1 MTTMPLAFYMDVHVP
16 SAVTLGLRRRGLDIL
31 TSPEDETRTLD
42 DDALLARA
50 TELGR
55 ALLSQDADLLRIA
68 QERQA
73 AGFPF
78 SGVIFADQQG
88 VSIGQQTNL
97 VVAITSPTARSEG
110 RRAWIPVGG
119 HRAVR
124 HGGQCLRRA
133 DRSSSGRGLCE

>member
-31 TSPEDETRTLD
+31 TSQEDGTNRFD

-55 ALLSQDADLLRIA
+55 ALLSQDSDLLRIA

-73 AGFPF
+73 AGVSF
-78 SGVIFADQQG
+78 SGVIFAHQQG
-88 VSIGQQTNL
+88 VSIGQL
-97 VVAITSPTARSEG
+97 VEDLHLLATCCAADELANKVTYLP
-110 RRAWIPVGG
+110 
-119 HRAVR
+119 
-124 HGGQCLRRA
+124 LR
-133 DRSSSGRGLCE
+133 

>member
-1 MTTMPLAFYMDVHVP
+1 MPLAFYMDVHVP

-31 TSPEDETRTLD
+31 TSQEDETRMLD

-68 QERQA
+68 QERQE
-73 AGFPF
+73 AGVPF
-78 SGVIFADQQG
+78 SGVIFADRQG

-97 VVAITSPTARSEG
+97 VVAITSPIAQSEV
-110 RRAWIPVGG
+110 RRAWILVGG

-133 DRSSSGRGLCE
+133 GRSSNGRGLGE

>member
-16 SAVTLGLRRRGLDIL
+16 TAVTLGLRRRGLDIL
-31 TSPEDETRTLD
+31 TSQDDATNRFD

-73 AGFPF
+73 AGVPF
-78 SGVIFADQQG
+78 FGVIFAHQQG
-88 VSIGQQTNL
+88 VSIGQL
-97 VVAITSPTARSEG
+97 VEDLYLLATCCE
-110 RRAWIPVGG
+110 
-119 HRAVR
+119 
-124 HGGQCLRRA
+124 A
-133 DRSSSGRGLCE
+133 DELADKVTYLPLT